1 MIYCEQLLAVAGF
14 EPWNALTNAAFL
26 LAAWLGWR
34 SFART
39 GSAVPPSAR
48 VLVALCGLIGLG
60 SFAWHAT
67 GAPWAQWADVVPILG
82 FVLVFLY
89 VALRALLGAP
99 APLAVAACA
108 ALIGAALVAM
118 RLFGPALNGSIA
130 YVPVWLSLLACSV
143 VLHLRG
149 SAAWPRFALATLLF
163 AVSLTFRS
171 IDLAVC
177 AATHSRGTHWLWH
190 LCNALLLYV
199 LMQAL
204 ALHRAR
210 VAPA

>member
-26 LAAWLGWR
+26 LATWLGWR